1 MFIYLS
7 IYLSLYSL
15 IYLCASL
22 SPSYLPPRS
31 LLPSLFSHLSYLLH
45 SLPISSPCFLLPLL
59 SPIYSY
65 LAHLISSFSSFF
77 SFRSSSRLSPIFSF
91 YSHILVHQL
100 PSIHILAHLL
110 CSHISSLPFNPLFS
124 LPLSFR
130 LSYIFPHLF
139 SLIFSLLFYPILYLL
154 SHLLSY
160 LLHFSYPLIF
170 RFVTILICSNLAPSL
185 HLLSILESY
194 THPAALSPEP

>member
-1 MFIYLS
+1 MFSPPSPLS
-7 IYLSLYSL
+7 DL
-15 IYLCASL
+15 
-22 SPSYLPPRS
+22 
-31 LLPSLFSHLSYLLH
+31 
-45 SLPISSPCFLLPLL
+45 LL
-59 SPIYSY
+59 SSSS
-65 LAHLISSFSSFF
+65 HLISSFSSFF
-77 SFRSSSRLSPIFSF
+77 FFRSSSRLSPIFSF

-100 PSIHILAHLL
+100 PSVHILAHLL

-160 LLHFSYPLIF
+160 LLLHFSYPLIF